1 MWESFSDGRYL
12 SNLQITLIK
21 NIGELMK
28 RVVVITGAGKGI
40 GLATAKRFAANGDH
54 LVLNYFDSDDQL
66 EAVIAIAQENGG
78 DGFTVQADVSD
89 PEAAAGIIREAER
102 RYGRVD
108 ILVNNAGRLVSATV
122 AQTTWAQ
129 WEQMISTNLGGTWA
143 CMQAVLPGMLARG
156 QGRIINI
163 SSELGLIGFPTYA
176 AYCASKGGV
185 IALTKAVAKEVASSG
200 VLVNS
205 VAPGPIETDML
216 IKDTIEYNDETR
228 ETVPLKRFG
237 KPEEIAAMVEA
248 LAGPAGDYMVGQVVS
263 PNGGTAI

>member
-1 MWESFSDGRYL
+1 
-12 SNLQITLIK
+12 
-21 NIGELMK
+21 MK

-40 GLATAKRFAANGDH
+40 GLATAKRFAMAGDH
-54 LVLNYFDSDDQL
+54 LVLNYFDSKDQL
-66 EAVIAIAQENGG
+66 DPVIRIARENGG
-78 DGFTVQADVSD
+78 DAITVQADISD
-89 PEAAAGIIREAER
+89 PEAATGVIREAES

-122 AQTTWAQ
+122 AETSWAQ

-143 CMQAVLPGMLARG
+143 CMQAVLPGMLARRE
-156 QGRIINI
+156 GRIINI

-185 IALTKAVAKEVASSG
+185 IALTKAVAKEVAPSG

-228 ETVPLKRFG
+228 QAPPL
-237 KPEEIAAMVEA
+237 
-248 LAGPAGDYMVGQVVS
+248 
-263 PNGGTAI
+263 